1 MVFFKGMPPVTYG
14 LPTKSHIPN
23 LSTPSPSGS
32 FSIQIISPTQHLP
45 GPCIIIKDTS
55 AKQNSPGR
63 RENGRT
69 GGAGQRGPSLS
80 RALLRRLELIFWV
93 LPGFLALRP
102 SAPYSLI
109 DLEREEAEV
118 LRVSM
123 VTTETLGAEKSPK
136 GV

>member
-1 MVFFKGMPPVTYG
+1 M
-14 LPTKSHIPN
+14 
-23 LSTPSPSGS
+23 
-32 FSIQIISPTQHLP
+32 
-45 GPCIIIKDTS
+45 
-55 AKQNSPGR
+55 
-63 RENGRT
+63 
-69 GGAGQRGPSLS
+69 
-80 RALLRRLELIFWV
+80 RRLELIFWV

-109 DLEREEAEV
+109 DLEREEAEI